1 MVVRKIYLLDHI
13 LYTDCS
19 SRSAEIA
26 TGIVVGCLPIL
37 PRFFKEYAPG
47 RRTSSTTDRRRKPS
61 FLIKQFTRVAKNK
74 GFRKDS
80 KTVSSYTETQDPR
93 LHSLHSNLPQTP
105 AQTYNNISIRTSE
118 TFRSY
123 EDGNDHGLD
132 ERDESYIRLD
142 DAERGG
148 HVRKRSP
155 VGPGTFPL

>member
-74 GFRKDS
+74 G
-80 KTVSSYTETQDPR
+80 
-93 LHSLHSNLPQTP
+93 LPQTP
-105 AQTYNNISIRTSE
+105 AQTYNNISVRTSE

-148 HVRKRSP
+148 HVRKRSS
-155 VGPGTFPL
+155 VGPGTFPFVKVTGGHEEN